1 MPSIS
6 FSPIDSGGSLHI
18 ISRLKI
24 RSFVSFIYTYPTFR
38 SGFCD
43 RGPFSGC
50 KLITYC
56 VPFIAF
62 PISVLAAYGLPL
74 QSGNLFPSVLSK
86 RDKLLPHGGEHLYL
100 IIRRRTKCLSMLW
113 GKLPHAFQKTE
124 TSFCLSFIFR
134 FLQSS
139 YYTGKV
145 CIDTDRLFC
154 DGIWADSFSQIDA
167 GVNRF
172 RVLIGHLPKRI
183 FDDSRSIA
191 AYAQFRKRICR
202 PVWRRR
208 KSS

>member
-1 MPSIS
+1 MSAIAVYFV
-6 FSPIDSGGSLHI
+6 FSYRLWRKLHI

-38 SGFCD
+38 TGFCD

-50 KLITYC
+50 KLIPYC
-56 VPFIAF
+56 VPFVAF
-62 PISVLAAYGLPL
+62 LCRFWLHTDCRSRAEICSRLFEQTRQAPAARRGTCC
-74 QSGNLFPSVLSK
+74 
-86 RDKLLPHGGEHLYL
+86 L

-154 DGIWADSFSQIDA
+154 DGIWQTASPRLMQA
-167 GVNRF
+167 
-172 RVLIGHLPKRI
+172 
-183 FDDSRSIA
+183 
-191 AYAQFRKRICR
+191 
-202 PVWRRR
+202 
-208 KSS
+208 

>member
-1 MPSIS
+1 MLLDY
-6 FSPIDSGGSLHI
+6 SPQD
-18 ISRLKI
+18 KM
-24 RSFVSFIYTYPTFR
+24 FVNALGKAPT
-38 SGFCD
+38 C
-43 RGPFSGC
+43 
-50 KLITYC
+50 
-56 VPFIAF
+56 
-62 PISVLAAYGLPL
+62 
-74 QSGNLFPSVLSK
+74 
-86 RDKLLPHGGEHLYL
+86 
-100 IIRRRTKCLSMLW
+100 
-113 GKLPHAFQKTE
+113 FQKTE

-191 AYAQFRKRICR
+191 AYAQFQKEDMQSRMAAQEILVAAGRIV
-202 PVWRRR
+202 PASSSTKVISVRRFIAIGAPQTGQYGTSLPGIFLFSCL
-208 KSS
+208 SSIFLTTVSL